1 MTLLNTT
8 ESKKINK
15 VIESTTKEEELVH
28 DNDTDD
34 IGNVS

>member
-8 ESKKINK
+8 ESKQINK
-15 VIESTTKEEELVH
+15 VIGSTTKEEKLVH

-34 IGNVS
+34 